1 MNNTFKVISYEYI
14 IWLYPFEQKVNGI
27 KSSKSIMVVTNDGK
41 TSNIVTVPAITKG
54 RMEMFDEIFNTIA
67 NKNDGKQTPMRQV
80 HPIFIAQHAC
90 GCCCRGCLERVHH
103 IPKNR
108 KLTKEE
114 IDYIVQVLM
123 TWIKRE
129 LKSS

>member
-67 NKNDGKQTPMRQV
+67 NKNDET
-80 HPIFIAQHAC
+80 
-90 GCCCRGCLERVHH
+90 
-103 IPKNR
+103 
-108 KLTKEE
+108 
-114 IDYIVQVLM
+114 
-123 TWIKRE
+123 
-129 LKSS
+129 

>member
-1 MNNTFKVISYEYI
+1 MQNFTNPVIIQEFKNHYPKLIIGILLIILMNNTFKVISYEYI

-67 NKNDGKQTPMRQV
+67 NKNDETLIGYTSENAKIIKEQ
-80 HPIFIAQHAC
+80 I
-90 GCCCRGCLERVHH
+90 
-103 IPKNR
+103 
-108 KLTKEE
+108 KLNKEN
-114 IDYIVQVLM
+114 
-123 TWIKRE
+123 K
-129 LKSS
+129 

>member
-1 MNNTFKVISYEYI
+1 MQNFTNPVIIQEFKNHYPKLIIGILLIILMNNTFKVISYEDV

-67 NKNDGKQTPMRQV
+67 NKNDETLIGYTSENAKIIKEQ
-80 HPIFIAQHAC
+80 I
-90 GCCCRGCLERVHH
+90 
-103 IPKNR
+103 
-108 KLTKEE
+108 KLNKEN
-114 IDYIVQVLM
+114 
-123 TWIKRE
+123 K
-129 LKSS
+129 

>member
-1 MNNTFKVISYEYI
+1 MQNFTNPVIIQEFKNHYPKLIIGILLIILMNNTFKVISYEYI

-67 NKNDGKQTPMRQV
+67 NKNDETLIGYTSENAKIIKEQ
-80 HPIFIAQHAC
+80 I
-90 GCCCRGCLERVHH
+90 
-103 IPKNR
+103 
-108 KLTKEE
+108 KLNKGN
-114 IDYIVQVLM
+114 
-123 TWIKRE
+123 K
-129 LKSS
+129 